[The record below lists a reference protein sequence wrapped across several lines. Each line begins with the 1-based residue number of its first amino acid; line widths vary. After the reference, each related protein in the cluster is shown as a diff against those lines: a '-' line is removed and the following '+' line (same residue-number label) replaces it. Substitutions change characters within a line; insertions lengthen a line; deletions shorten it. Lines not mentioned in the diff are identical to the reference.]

1 MRMNIHKEYQ
11 KLGTDH
17 NPDYALQDG
26 VIFCWSESNIGYEKA
41 WWLNPDGTPSADTEH
56 VRNLLKD
63 RPFDPAW
70 LKLAETEARAAALLK
85 SADSTVD
92 PNLPGDSTKTV
103 FDTLR
108 AANAARQQEWDPTGF
123 AKTRSWR
130 FNELGGEVGEVCNI
144 LKKLHREACGVPGS
158 RATKDQLAE
167 ELADV
172 VICIDLAAMECL
184 VDPMLYDVP
193 AVPRI
198 QFSDLTHAGN
208 CLLARMGL
216 VSATFLDNTEHP
228 AELIK
233 MRLKSLLN
241 VVRCIAYYQGI
252 DLEMAVINKFNFTSA
267 KVGLRTRLT
276 AN

>member
-1 MRMNIHKEYQ
+1 MRMNVNRPYHV
-11 KLGTDH
+11 LGLGKVDA
-17 NPDYALQDG
+17 DYCLQDG

-41 WWLNPDGTPSADTEH
+41 WWLNPDGSPSADTEH
-56 VRNLLKD
+56 VRNLLRD

-70 LKLAETEARAAALLK
+70 LKVTNENFRETVRAIGVTDFT
-85 SADSTVD
+85 S
-92 PNLPGDSTKTV
+92 
-103 FDTLR
+103 LR
-108 AANAARQQEWDPTGF
+108 PANAARQEEWDPTGF

-144 LKKLHREACGVPGS
+144 LKKLHRESCGVPGS
-158 RATKDQLAE
+158 RATKDQLAD

-184 VDPMLYDVP
+184 VDPLLYDVP
-193 AVPRI
+193 AVPRL
-198 QFSDLTHAGN
+198 QFTDLTHAGN

-216 VSATFLDNTEHP
+216 VSSTFLDNTEHP

-241 VVRCIAYYQGI
+241 VVRCIAYYQSI
-252 DLEMAVINKFNFTSA
+252 DLEMAVINKFNFTSS